1 MADAN
6 FIARRSELICAGRID
21 GQLDLEAIAQAA
33 LADGLPLEAAA
44 AGDAEALEWCELVFA
59 ILANKS
65 RKECMQ

>member
-1 MADAN
+1 MANAN

-44 AGDAEALEWCELVFA
+44 VGDPEALEWCELVFA
-59 ILANKS
+59 ILANKA